1 MAVGSLPYDMRHL
14 LPLLVASA
22 AIATGLALARARS
35 FAGAAQPVVRH
46 PALVAT
52 VAVGLAVVGV
62 ALLAI
67 GWWAW
72 AAVPAGVSS
81 SLAASVAY
89 VGAAMEL
96 FFAATLVP
104 SASRASGS
112 ENPS

>member
-35 FAGAAQPVVRH
+35 FAGAQPVVRH
-46 PALVAT
+46 PAIVAS

-89 VGAAMEL
+89 VGAAVEL